1 MPATLHR
8 GVHRMRRVTEEDMSL
23 KSMTLEETMEIVGM
37 AATGAPHHRQ
47 QQPRKVL
54 VTTQPGDQTL
64 LNGHTNRILRRK
76 SRELEDG
83 NGEPVISI
91 TTLSPQREANAV
103 QSIRHTKR
111 TMHNSVIPA
120 NAAHHRG
127 PCSLPRIL
135 PGGTDERRAS

>member
-1 MPATLHR
+1 
-8 GVHRMRRVTEEDMSL
+8 MSL

-91 TTLSPQREANAV
+91 TTLGGGRRSSLQLARRRTRSP
-103 QSIRHTKR
+103 
-111 TMHNSVIPA
+111 
-120 NAAHHRG
+120 
-127 PCSLPRIL
+127 
-135 PGGTDERRAS
+135 RASTSSRMPVQTPASP